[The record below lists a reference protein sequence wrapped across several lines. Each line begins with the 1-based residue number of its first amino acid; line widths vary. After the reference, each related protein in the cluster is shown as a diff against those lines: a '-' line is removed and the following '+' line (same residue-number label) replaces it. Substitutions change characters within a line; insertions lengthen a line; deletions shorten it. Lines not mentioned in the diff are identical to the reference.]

1 MSDPLRDPTAAG
13 DAEVGADRTTKIEQL
28 LLDGLDEYFAGRF
41 DQAINVWTRALFFDR
56 HHPRARAYIERARAA
71 LAERH
76 RQSEELLESGVAAF
90 TRGDGA
96 TARRLIE
103 DAIERGAPADEA
115 RAVLERLTR
124 IEQGSTPASVPAH
137 PPEPTAS
144 GVPVP
149 GTAHR
154 RPRSRA
160 PLWFMI
166 GAAAAVA
173 VIGFLT
179 LAQPAWWPWRSADV
193 TTSAMPPRPVTLE
206 LPVPRRSEQVLAR
219 AHRLAAGGRL
229 RDALAVLETVRPTD
243 VERED
248 ADRLRANIQRQLL
261 ALVPGSF
268 EPTAA
273 ERP

>member
-90 TRGDGA
+90 T
-96 TARRLIE
+96 
-103 DAIERGAPADEA
+103 RGAPADEA